1 MPDQTKPKDAGDK
14 PHALEQSIGE
24 TIRRAR
30 KKKNLSVHEL
40 SNTAEISV
48 SMLSRI
54 ENGHTSASLST
65 LKSLS
70 DALDISLA
78 NLFQNL
84 RQSHESTFVKSGRGL
99 TVQRHDNRIGHQYQ
113 LLGHVFHSDIKLEP
127 YLITLTKETE
137 EFPLIFHEGIE
148 FMYILEGEMMYQ
160 EGERTYHMCPGDSLY
175 FDPSAPHGPVELIS
189 LPLKMLTVIGA
200 LN

>member
-1 MPDQTKPKDAGDK
+1 MQLSTENNTGD
-14 PHALEQSIGE
+14 LEQMLGE

-30 KKKNLSVHEL
+30 KKKKLSVHEL
-40 SNTAEISV
+40 SDIADISV

-70 DALDISLA
+70 DALNISLA
-78 NLFQNL
+78 NLFQNV
-84 RQSHESTFVKSGRGL
+84 RQSHESTFVKSGQGL

-113 LLGHVFHSDIKLEP
+113 LLGHTFHSDIKLEP
-127 YLITLTKETE
+127 YLITLTEKSE

-148 FMYILEGEMMYQ
+148 FMYVLEGELKYQ
-160 EGERTYHMCPGDSLY
+160 EGERTYHLCPGDSLY
-175 FDPSAPHGPVELIS
+175 FDPSSPHGPVELITV
-189 LPLKMLTVIGA
+189 PVRMVTVISA

>member
-1 MPDQTKPKDAGDK
+1 MKTQDVEETG
-14 PHALEQSIGE
+14 HLERMLGE

-30 KKKNLSVHEL
+30 KKKNLSVQEL
-40 SNTAEISV
+40 SGIAEISV

-70 DALDISLA
+70 DALNISLA
-78 NLFQNL
+78 NLFQNV
-84 RQSHESTFVKSGRGL
+84 RQSHESTFVKSGQGL

-113 LLGHVFHSDIKLEP
+113 LLGHTFHSDIKLEP
-127 YLITLTKETE
+127 YLITLTEKAE

-148 FMYILEGEMMYQ
+148 FMYILEGEMIYQ
-160 EGERTYHMCPGDSLY
+160 EGDRTYHMCPGDSLY
-175 FDPSAPHGPVELIS
+175 FDPSSPHGPLELIS
-189 LPLKMLTVIGA
+189 VPVKMVTVISA